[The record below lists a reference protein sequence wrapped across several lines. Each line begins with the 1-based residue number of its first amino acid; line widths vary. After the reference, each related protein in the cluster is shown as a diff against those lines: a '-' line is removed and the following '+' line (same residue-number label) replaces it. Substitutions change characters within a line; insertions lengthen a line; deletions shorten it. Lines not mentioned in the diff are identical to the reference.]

1 MINSEIAVRPM
12 PFIENIK
19 AIIDRSA
26 SEFGESSAYQY
37 KRKREIVSKSFIDVK
52 NDTERF
58 ANIVK
63 KLGLLEKHIAVIG
76 ATSYEWL
83 ITYYGTVSSNSVIVP
98 IDKELP
104 PAEVT
109 DLLDRADVSAVV
121 FDENY
126 LDSITPAIESSKKIK
141 YFISMQSKE
150 DNGKILSFGKLM
162 EESEASFSCVIDREK
177 MTAILFTSGTTGKS
191 KGVMLSHKSLCDNVT
206 CIDMNIP
213 SGLTVLSV
221 LPVHHAYCFTCD
233 FLLGL
238 YLGETLC
245 FNDTIMH
252 LAKNLQIFK
261 PDIMLLVPMI
271 IESVYY
277 KINEAA
283 KADPNVPKAALAQG
297 FFGGRLKTIFSGGAY
312 LDPKLIEAYKEFGV
326 ELLQGYGM
334 TECSPRIACNIT
346 GRSKDDSVGNVVCG
360 CEVKI
365 VDGEICVKSDSVMLG
380 YYNNPEETANTLK
393 DGFLYTGDMGYV
405 DGDNFLYITGRKKNL
420 IILANGENVSPEQL
434 ENYFSGYLL
443 AKELMIYS
451 ENGVITAEI
460 YPNYEFAAAAGV
472 DNINAAFAQ
481 KIDEINQGLPLYM
494 RINGVKVRESE
505 FDKTASGKIK
515 RKPNT

>member
-1 MINSEIAVRPM
+1 MIDSGIAVRPM
-12 PFIENIK
+12 PPIEDIK
-19 AIIDRSA
+19 ALIDRA
-26 SEFGESSAYQY
+26 AADFGDNSAYQY
-37 KRKREIVSKSFIDVK
+37 RHKKEIITKSFIDVK
-52 NDTERF
+52 NDTEKF
-58 ANIVK
+58 SNIVK

-126 LDSITPAIESSKKIK
+126 LDSITPSIESSEKVK
-141 YFISMQSKE
+141 YFISMQAEE
-150 DNGKILSFGKLM
+150 DDGEILSFGRLM
-162 EESEASFSCVIDREK
+162 EESEPGFSCVIDREK
-177 MTAILFTSGTTGKS
+177 ATAILFTSGTTGKS

-206 CIDMNIP
+206 CIDMNVP

-233 FLLGL
+233 FLCGL

-252 LAKNLQIFK
+252 LAKNLQVFK

-283 KADPNVPKAALAQG
+283 KANPNAPKAALAQG

-312 LDPKLIEAYKEFGV
+312 LNPKLIAAYREFGI

-334 TECSPRIACNIT
+334 TECSPRIACNIR
-346 GRSKDDSVGNVVCG
+346 GRSKDDSVGNIVCG
-360 CEVKI
+360 CDVKI
-365 VDGEICVKSDSVMLG
+365 TDGEICVKSDSVMLG
-380 YYNNPEETANTLK
+380 YYGNPGETASTLK
-393 DGFLYTGDMGYV
+393 DGYLYTGDMGYV
-405 DGDNFLYITGRKKNL
+405 DDDNFLYITGRKKNL

-434 ENYFSGYLL
+434 ENYFSGCLL
-443 AKELMIYS
+443 AKELMVYS
-451 ENGVITAEI
+451 DNGVITAEI
-460 YPNYEFAAAAGV
+460 YPNYEFAAVSGI
-472 DNINAAFAQ
+472 DDINAALTQ
-481 KIDEINQGLPLYM
+481 KTDEINQGLPLYM
-494 RINGVKVRESE
+494 RINSVKIRECE